1 MDRNQPAGDADL
13 AAIGAALAE
22 PARAKVLLALVDGR
36 SLAASYLATEAGVSP
51 PTASHHLSR
60 LREAG
65 LITATTR
72 GRYRYYALANQ
83 HVADLIESAARLAP
97 PQPITSMR
105 QGTRAHAVRYA
116 RRCYDHLAGRLGVAV
131 ADALSGAG
139 LVVIDEA
146 GGTNGAPRRG
156 SREVAP
162 EPPVFAVTE
171 LGARRLARLGVD
183 AAPGEVARAC
193 LDWTERRH
201 HIAGPLGRKL
211 MARLLELSWVRLDR
225 RSRAV
230 RLTDAGRSELQE
242 SWDVEV
248 PKP

>member
-1 MDRNQPAGDADL
+1 
-13 AAIGAALAE
+13 
-22 PARAKVLLALVDGR
+22 VLTP
-36 SLAASYLATEAGVSP
+36 S
-51 PTASHHLSR
+51 
-60 LREAG
+60 
-65 LITATTR
+65 
-72 GRYRYYALANQ
+72 
-83 HVADLIESAARLAP
+83 
-97 PQPITSMR
+97 
-105 QGTRAHAVRYA
+105 
-116 RRCYDHLAGRLGVAV
+116 
-131 ADALSGAG
+131 
-139 LVVIDEA
+139 VIDEV
-146 GGTNGAPRRG
+146 GGTNGTPRRE

-171 LGARRLARLGVD
+171 QGARRLARLGID

-211 MARLLELSWVRLDR
+211 MTRLLELNWVRLDR